1 MAPTC
6 SHEQVNCTCITSD
19 FRHRSNEHVV
29 SAKSCAC
36 ELIAKTLTEYHPEK
50 VRGLNKAYIDTIK
63 QVIKQGNLFLDK
75 TDNFELGLKIAITI
89 ENYQA
94 FLSTLPDK
102 NETE

>member
-1 MAPTC
+1 MALANK
-6 SHEQVNCTCITSD
+6 HLKAFKEGIQ
-19 FRHRSNEHVV
+19 RAR
-29 SAKSCAC
+29 
-36 ELIAKTLTEYHPEK
+36 LIRQDLRKTLTEYHPEK

-94 FLSTLPDK
+94 FLSTLPNVD
-102 NETE
+102 ETE